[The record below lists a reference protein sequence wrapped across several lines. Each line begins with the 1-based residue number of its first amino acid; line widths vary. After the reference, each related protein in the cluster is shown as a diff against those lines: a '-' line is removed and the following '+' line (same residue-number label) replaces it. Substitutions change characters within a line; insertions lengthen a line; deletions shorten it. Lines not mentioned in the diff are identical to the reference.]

1 MRWLALA
8 AGLVLAAVGMSGAAV
23 GRNEGAVQ
31 GQRTPATGF
40 PPASCKYLYGS
51 QLIAYDIAFGN
62 SMGIKALLPHH
73 PTLTVR
79 AYCLAG
85 RHGGWYLRAV
95 GSGGTSYR
103 SSKFSYDFP
112 IAVLGLYDYSRRYMP
127 AVLAQVGVGMTGQP
141 YELFTFEGSAI
152 VPARMTFPSPG
163 LGELAGGGA
172 AEHGQG
178 VFCASRG
185 GDLLVTQ
192 VHWSGPVFPAPT
204 VTYPNG
210 GESAAPGD
218 SVTVQYERWALTGQP
233 LRQLR
238 VSSLP
243 SKTMSYRAATSLE
256 NAHCRQ

>member
-1 MRWLALA
+1 VAGLAFVA
-8 AGLVLAAVGMSGAAV
+8 AGLSGV
-23 GRNEGAVQ
+23 PLGPNGGAVQ
-31 GQRTPATGF
+31 GQRMSATGF
-40 PPASCKYLYGS
+40 PPPSCTYLYGPLS
-51 QLIAYDIAFGN
+51 TYHMAFGN
-62 SMGIKALLPHH
+62 SMAIRALLPRH

-79 AYCLAG
+79 AYCLTG
-85 RHGGWYLRAV
+85 RNGGWYLSAV
-95 GSGGTSYR
+95 ESGGRSYR
-103 SSKFSYDFP
+103 SSRLSYDYP
-112 IAVLGLYDYSRRYMP
+112 IAVLGLYDYSPRYMP

-152 VPARMTFPSPG
+152 VSVHMTFPTPG
-163 LGELAGGGA
+163 LTELAGGGA

-192 VHWSGPVFPAPT
+192 VFWSGPTPTAPT

-218 SVTVQYERWALTGQP
+218 SMTVQYERWALTGQP
-233 LRQLR
+233 LHQ
-238 VSSLP
+238 VGVNSLP
-243 SKTMSYRAATSLE
+243 SKTMSYRVATSLE

>member
-8 AGLVLAAVGMSGAAV
+8 AGLVLAAAGMSGVAV
-23 GRNEGAVQ
+23 GRNDDAFA
-31 GQRTPATGF
+31 GQRTPATSSS
-40 PPASCKYLYGS
+40 PASCKYLYGGPLS
-51 QLIAYDIAFGN
+51 AYHIAFGN
-62 SMGIKALLPHH
+62 SMDIKALLPHH
-73 PTLTVR
+73 PTVTVR

-85 RHGGWYLRAV
+85 RNGGWYLTALA
-95 GSGGTSYR
+95 SGGTSYR
-103 SSKFSYDFP
+103 SSKYSYDFP
-112 IAVLGLYDYSRRYMP
+112 IAVLGIHDYSPRYMP
-127 AVLAQVGVGMTGQP
+127 AVLAQVGLGMTGQP

-204 VTYPNG
+204 VTYPKG
-210 GESAAPGD
+210 GESPAPGD

-233 LRQLR
+233 LHQ
-238 VSSLP
+238 VSVSPLP
-243 SKTMSYRAATSLE
+243 SRTMSYKAATSLE
-256 NAHCRQ
+256 NAHCQQ